1 MKMLKKFVVVASVLT
16 IALTVLAGCGEDPV
30 VAYNNQ
36 VSAAYTSISDSVGKM
51 LDDLS
56 TELDKDPGKADFAK
70 LDAILEEGSATAKAG
85 IATIRTLK
93 VPDAPGVKAFDDTLK
108 AFVSSVEGMLTL
120 NDQFVAAIK
129 AGDKVKVDD
138 LSQKLLA
145 SFQGISKQIDK
156 VIAAQEDMAK
166 QNNITLE

>member
-70 LDAILEEGSATAKAG
+70 RRL
-85 IATIRTLK
+85 
-93 VPDAPGVKAFDDTLK
+93 
-108 AFVSSVEGMLTL
+108 
-120 NDQFVAAIK
+120 
-129 AGDKVKVDD
+129 
-138 LSQKLLA
+138 
-145 SFQGISKQIDK
+145 
-156 VIAAQEDMAK
+156 
-166 QNNITLE
+166 